1 MSDGLKNAEKI
12 RVLVLGDS
20 GVFLVCVCIHFQDKE
35 SKRTNLKGT
44 EQLS

>member
-20 GVFLVCVCIHFQDKE
+20 GVFLVRMHIFPGLKRVKE
-35 SKRTNLKGT
+35 RI
-44 EQLS
+44 